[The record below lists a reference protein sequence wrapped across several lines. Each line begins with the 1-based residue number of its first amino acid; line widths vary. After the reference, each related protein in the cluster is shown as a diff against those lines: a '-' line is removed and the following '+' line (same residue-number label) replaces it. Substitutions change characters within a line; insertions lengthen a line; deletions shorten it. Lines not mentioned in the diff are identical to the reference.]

1 MNIEWRC
8 RFFDELTPSELYDI
22 IQLRNDVFVM
32 EQQCIFQDADG
43 VDKKCF
49 HLSGYDGNTL
59 AAYTRL
65 IAPGITFAEASIGR
79 VVSARAYR
87 GKAIGKELMRQS
99 LQHCKRLFGAGPVK
113 IGAQLYL
120 KNFYKQFGFN
130 GSGEVYLED
139 NIPHIHMDMMLQE

>member
-8 RFFDELTPSELYDI
+8 KFFDDLTPAELYDI
-22 IQLRNDVFVM
+22 IQLRNDVFVV

-49 HLSGYDGNTL
+49 HLSGYEGNTL

-65 IAPGITFAEASIGR
+65 IAPGITYTEASIGR
-79 VVSARAYR
+79 VASARAYR
-87 GKAIGKELMRQS
+87 GKGIGLQLMRQS
-99 LQHCKRLFGAGPVK
+99 VQFCRQLFGNVPIK

-120 KNFYKQFGFN
+120 KKFYEQFGF
-130 GSGEVYLED
+130 SAIGEVYLED
-139 NIPHIHMDMMLQE
+139 NIPHIHMLLLPQD